1 MNQISQL
8 FKSLFSIPPFRQ
20 LFVLWKALTASWRV
34 HLEQPVPIAEL
45 AKSREAASIPSF
57 GFFFL
62 LISATVIAT
71 LGLYANSAAVIIGA
85 MIVAPLM
92 NPILSMSFG
101 IVTAN
106 WKLYKRSI
114 ATVFL
119 GTFVAILTAYLI
131 SKLLPVE
138 VVRSEIMARTAPNLI
153 DLGIAIAAGAAG
165 SFSLTRKSIANS
177 IAGVAIAV
185 ALVPPL
191 CVVGIGL
198 GIGEELITEIGQ
210 TTFTDISVAEGAFL
224 LFLANLAGITF
235 TACVV
240 FLSQAYGSLNKAFQ
254 SLLIWLL
261 IIAIL
266 IVPLNNSL
274 REFFLANQV
283 SKEINKIR
291 IENPEIAKRT
301 QTRYVHVK
309 LEGTT
314 AYIKILT
321 LAPTGLLTDDYLKDR
336 EQQIFDSI
344 SSTQNIK
351 AMDLDLRIIP
361 VDIRHYQ
368 SIYNPQ
374 KNR

>member
-1 MNQISQL
+1 M
-8 FKSLFSIPPFRQ
+8 
-20 LFVLWKALTASWRV
+20 
-34 HLEQPVPIAEL
+34 
-45 AKSREAASIPSF
+45 
-57 GFFFL
+57 
-62 LISATVIAT
+62 ISATIIAT

-106 WKLYKRSI
+106 WRLYKRSI
-114 ATVFL
+114 ATVAL
-119 GTFVAILTAYLI
+119 GSFVSIFTAYLI
-131 SKLLPVE
+131 TFLLPVDI
-138 VVRSEIMARTAPNLI
+138 VRSEIMARTAPSLI

-191 CVVGIGL
+191 CVVGVGL
-198 GIGEELITEIGQ
+198 GIGEGLITEIGQ
-210 TTFTDISVAEGAFL
+210 TTFTDINVAEGAFL

-235 TACVV
+235 TSCIV
-240 FLSQAYGSLNKAFQ
+240 FLSQAYGSINKPFQ
-254 SLLIWLL
+254 TLVIWLL
-261 IIAIL
+261 IIALL
-266 IVPLNNSL
+266 IFPLNNSL

-283 SKEINKIR
+283 SKEINQIR
-291 IENPEIAKRT
+291 IENPEIAQKT

-321 LAPTGLLTDDYLKDR
+321 IAPTGLLTDDYLKNK
-336 EQQIFDSI
+336 EKQIFDAI

-351 AMDLDLRIIP
+351 AMDLDVRIIP

-368 SIYNPQ
+368 SIYSPSHQ
-374 KNR
+374 TNR

>member
-8 FKSLFSIPPFRQ
+8 LKLLFRMPPFSQ
-20 LFVLWKALTASWRV
+20 LLVLWQALTASWRIY
-34 HLEQPVPIAEL
+34 LEQPVLIEEL
-45 AKSREAASIPSF
+45 TNSRESASIPSF

-62 LISATVIAT
+62 LLSAAIIAT
-71 LGLYANSAAVIIGA
+71 LGLYANSTAVIIGA

-119 GTFVAILTAYLI
+119 GAFSVILVSYLL
-131 SKLLPVE
+131 SLLLSIE
-138 VVRSEIMARTAPNLI
+138 IVRSEILARTSPNLI

-165 SFSLTRKSIANS
+165 SFSLTRKSIASS

-198 GIGEELITEIGQ
+198 GIGEGIVTEIDRAVI
-210 TTFTDISVAEGAFL
+210 TNIDVAEGAFL
-224 LFLANLAGITF
+224 LFLSNLAGITF
-235 TACVV
+235 TACII
-240 FLSQAYGSLNKAFQ
+240 FLSQSYGSLNKAFQ
-254 SLLIWLL
+254 TLLIWLL
-261 IIAIL
+261 VIAL
-266 IVPLNNSL
+266 LVFPLSDSL
-274 REFFLANQV
+274 REFSLSNRV
-283 SKEINKIR
+283 SIEMKKIR
-291 IENPEIAKRT
+291 KDYPEIAKKT
-301 QTRYVHVK
+301 QTRYLDVQ

-321 LAPTGLLTDDYLKDR
+321 VAPKGLLTDELLKDIEKR
-336 EQQIFDSI
+336 IFDSI
-344 SSTQNIK
+344 SERGVK

-361 VDIRHYQ
+361 VEIRHYQ
-368 SIYNPQ
+368 SIYKP
-374 KNR
+374 